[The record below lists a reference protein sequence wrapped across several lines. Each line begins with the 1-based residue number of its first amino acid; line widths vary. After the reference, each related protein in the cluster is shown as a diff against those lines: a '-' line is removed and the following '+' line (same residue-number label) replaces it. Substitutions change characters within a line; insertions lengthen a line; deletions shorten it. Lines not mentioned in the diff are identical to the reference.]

1 MKLND
6 LPAYVRTPEDI
17 ANNAAEDAWKE
28 RRREQDRR
36 MLVSRVEQERREAVR
51 RCVDAW
57 AARTTTAN

>member
-6 LPAYVRTPEDI
+6 LPAYVRTQEDI
-17 ANNAAEDAWKE
+17 AADSAEQAWKE

-36 MLVSRVEQERREAVR
+36 ILVSRVEKERREAVR

-57 AARTTTAN
+57 AARATTN